1 MERPTY
7 PVPATAIFIIVCI
20 YYLLIEVNSSSDI
33 DIDFLISFLK
43 YIPGFIFLVTRR
55 RWTSAPSMSLRV
67 SPVPTLDRMRFSILF
82 QVSSYRGIL
91 MVSVGLA
98 TLRMS

>member
-1 MERPTY
+1 MLSSPTY

-20 YYLLIEVNSSSDI
+20 YYLLIEVNSSSDS

-55 RWTSAPSMSLRV
+55 M
-67 SPVPTLDRMRFSILF
+67 
-82 QVSSYRGIL
+82 
-91 MVSVGLA
+91 
-98 TLRMS
+98 